1 MRSKS
6 RRSFFGQFFSALV
19 FSLGLSGTLMGSN
32 MAYAQDERQL
42 ETAFGTVTLSG
53 QPERVVVLDEGAL
66 DTALSVGI
74 QPIAALASRGGKDV
88 ADYLQEYL
96 TEPIDIV
103 GTVREPNI
111 EAIFRLK
118 PDLILASSET
128 NDALYGKLSRIAPTI
143 VPDRENTF
151 TDWKTTVRLFAE
163 ALDKKDEVEAKLAE
177 LDEQLETMHS
187 YWEKPQT
194 VSVVRWNPQGPVLM
208 SGKLFTG
215 QLIRAAGLE
224 TLPLADDLGN
234 RPHSDT
240 LSLENLVQIDA
251 DWLLLASLTADGEA
265 ALIEAQKQPAFQRLS
280 AVEKDQVKVVDGQVW
295 SSGYGPLAA
304 QVIIEDLSQL
314 VKE

>member
-1 MRSKS
+1 MRSHS
-6 RRSFFGQFFSALV
+6 RRRFVGHIFSALAV
-19 FSLGLSGTLMGSN
+19 SLSLSALLLGAN
-32 MAYAQDERQL
+32 MAHAQNERQL
-42 ETAFGTVTLSG
+42 DTVYGTVTVSG

-224 TLPLADDLGN
+224 TLPLADDLGQ

-251 DWLLLASLTADGEA
+251 DWLLLASFTADGVA
-265 ALIEAQKQPAFQRLS
+265 AWIEA
-280 AVEKDQVKVVDGQVW
+280 
-295 SSGYGPLAA
+295 
-304 QVIIEDLSQL
+304 
-314 VKE
+314 

>member
-163 ALDKKDEVEAKLAE
+163 ALD
-177 LDEQLETMHS
+177 
-187 YWEKPQT
+187 
-194 VSVVRWNPQGPVLM
+194 
-208 SGKLFTG
+208 
-215 QLIRAAGLE
+215 
-224 TLPLADDLGN
+224 
-234 RPHSDT
+234 
-240 LSLENLVQIDA
+240 
-251 DWLLLASLTADGEA
+251 
-265 ALIEAQKQPAFQRLS
+265 
-280 AVEKDQVKVVDGQVW
+280 
-295 SSGYGPLAA
+295 
-304 QVIIEDLSQL
+304 
-314 VKE
+314 